1 MTRCWFHIGMP
12 KTGSSSIQETLYYEL
27 RDPGFIYCGFGEI
40 NSSFALSSF
49 VGQATHIGAI
59 RQLGKGRLA
68 GLYHQRMLGRF
79 QRSLARARSGDAA
92 LILSAEL
99 AYGWRRDQ
107 HLWWRQFA
115 SEHCLD
121 LRIVVYLR
129 PPIDWLASALSEGLK
144 FGRQSTHAGLVEF
157 YLHQLP
163 ERHLDLCARIDMLVD
178 VYGKEAV
185 VIRPFLRSA
194 LLEGC
199 VVRDFCRVVGLGQAP
214 ATIHRQ
220 NDSLSLEAS
229 QCLHLRNIAMGR
241 PLRGT
246 LDLLRRDALL
256 QQLGRIFP
264 DRPSLRLEP
273 GVLGD
278 GVGRLERQLAALQQ
292 RHGLALPLSTAA
304 SGGGLAS
311 LDPLLTLPVDAQD
324 RLAAAVA
331 AGGGTPAEALARLER
346 GRAAAPL
353 LRSARR
359 LLRREL
365 RHARVGC

>member
-1 MTRCWFHIGMP
+1 MP

-27 RDPGFIYCGFGEI
+27 QDPDFIYCGFGEI
-40 NSSFALSSF
+40 NGSFALSSF

-59 RQLGKGRLA
+59 RQLAGGRLA
-68 GLYHQRMLGRF
+68 GLYRRRMLGRF
-79 QRSLARARSGDAA
+79 QRSLARARARDAA
-92 LILSAEL
+92 VILSAEF
-99 AYGWRRDQ
+99 AYGWRLDQ

-115 SEHCLD
+115 REQSLE

-129 PPIDWLASALSEGLK
+129 PPLDWLASALSEGLK
-144 FGRQSTHAGLVEF
+144 YGRQITHAALIDF
-157 YLHQLP
+157 YLHRLP
-163 ERHLDLCARIDMLVD
+163 ERQLDVSTRVDMLVD
-178 VYGKEAV
+178 VYGAEAV
-185 VIRPFLRSA
+185 VIRPFLRSE

-199 VVRDFCRVVGLGQAP
+199 VVRDFCRVVGLRQAP
-214 ATIHRQ
+214 TTIHRQ
-220 NDSLSLEAS
+220 NDSLSMEAS

-273 GVLGD
+273 GVLGE
-278 GVGRLERQLAALQQ
+278 GLGRLERQLAALQQ

-304 SGGGLAS
+304 GGGGLAS
-311 LDPLLTLPVDAQD
+311 LDPLLTLPVAAQE
-324 RLAAAVA
+324 RLAAAVD
-331 AGGGTPAEALARLER
+331 AGGGTPEEVLARLER
-346 GRAAAPL
+346 GLAVAPV

-365 RHARVGC
+365 RHARAGC